1 MLRRYVHI
9 QFELAEVGLVMRLSQ
24 QQTGWANDV
33 HKLFLHN
40 LRYVIGQALYAILG
54 PTYPASNVVT
64 TKKF

>member
-1 MLRRYVHI
+1 MM
-9 QFELAEVGLVMRLSQ
+9 F
-24 QQTGWANDV
+24 

-64 TKKF
+64 TKKILMFTGTPKL